1 MKTKREILEA
11 FVTYSDCKHIKCED
25 CPYNINNNFDCK
37 LQTGNRLSQIGA
49 MAILRMF
56 KKKKK
61 PTLDI
66 GTKIKFSEGRIATI
80 FDFSEHGFKNSYQL
94 DFGDCYIGIDYLI
107 GKTWEV
113 VE

>member
-1 MKTKREILEA
+1 MEKEVKKMITRRETLKHIIETKGLCKI
-11 FVTYSDCKHIKCED
+11 DCKECLFTKTNLCR
-25 CPYNINNNFDCK
+25 K
-37 LQTGNRLSQIGA
+37 LKVIGA

-56 KKKKK
+56 RKKKK

-66 GTKIKFSEGRIATI
+66 GTKIRFNSGDIATVV
-80 FDFSEHGFKNSYQL
+80 FLKKEYCLMFESHKEKLN
-94 DFGDCYIGIDYLI
+94 YLI